1 MVSIVNKSVV
11 IIDPHFPENL
21 DIHFYTEER
30 HGNFVLK
37 SENRA
42 YIYADSP
49 TEMADKI
56 EKEVVTLPGKMYD
69 EFIGILDNLAR

>member
-1 MVSIVNKSVV
+1 MTNIVNKS
-11 IIDPHFPENL
+11 IEFIDPHFPENL
-21 DIHFYTEER
+21 HIHYYAEER

-69 EFIGILDNLAR
+69 EFIGILDNLAK